1 MDKERMK
8 CLVQDSQ
15 AVSVHFPRIMI
26 AAEKS
31 GGGKTLFTCAL
42 LSLLKERVQAVRAFK
57 CGPDYIDPMFH
68 RTVLEIPSRNLDS
81 FFADGDTL
89 RYLLGREVLEMEKF
103 PESRIAVLEGVM
115 GFYDG
120 LGGVSERS
128 SAWEVADLT
137 DTPVILLVDM
147 KGRSL
152 SALASIN
159 GFLDYKEKSHVT
171 GIVFN
176 RLSPMLYPGL
186 KERAERELGIRVFG
200 YVPELK
206 DLTLE
211 SRHLGLVMPE
221 EIPGIRKRLDL
232 IKEKVRA
239 GINLDGIIE
248 EAGRAG
254 EIEVK
259 LPEAVRQFCNVDCG
273 KVLNNSAAQHIENI
287 ANAKKIY
294 DSGNTHEVKS
304 TLSDRSVKKTVVA
317 VAKDKAFCFYYE
329 DNLNLLK
336 KLGAEIQYFSPIHD
350 RNLPE
355 GTCAV
360 YLGGGYPELH
370 AKALS
375 ENISMRNAIRQ
386 AVMEEVPC
394 IAECGGYLYLKDSI
408 VDPDG
413 VEWPMTGV
421 LPGSSRDTGKLGRF
435 GYITVTSKKEV
446 LLGPAGTEFRAH
458 EFHHWDSEE
467 NGTDFAAKKPVGTR
481 GWDCGYTTESFYA
494 GFPHLYFYSNVKI
507 AENFIKCAETWKKK
521 NPGNCSVGLRTCCA
535 DRKKT

>member
-15 AVSVHFPRIMI
+15 AVSVRFPRIMI

-42 LSLLKERVQAVRAFK
+42 LSLLKEKIQEVRAFK

-89 RYLLGREVLEMEKF
+89 RYLLGREVLEMKKI

-152 SALASIN
+152 SALASIK

-171 GIVFN
+171 GVIFN

-206 DLTLE
+206 
-211 SRHLGLVMPE
+211 
-221 EIPGIRKRLDL
+221 
-232 IKEKVRA
+232 
-239 GINLDGIIE
+239 
-248 EAGRAG
+248 
-254 EIEVK
+254 
-259 LPEAVRQFCNVDCG
+259 
-273 KVLNNSAAQHIENI
+273 
-287 ANAKKIY
+287 
-294 DSGNTHEVKS
+294 
-304 TLSDRSVKKTVVA
+304 
-317 VAKDKAFCFYYE
+317 
-329 DNLNLLK
+329 NLNKAHILK
-336 KLGAEIQYFSPIHD
+336 VII
-350 RNLPE
+350 
-355 GTCAV
+355 C
-360 YLGGGYPELH
+360 
-370 AKALS
+370 
-375 ENISMRNAIRQ
+375 
-386 AVMEEVPC
+386 
-394 IAECGGYLYLKDSI
+394 
-408 VDPDG
+408 
-413 VEWPMTGV
+413 
-421 LPGSSRDTGKLGRF
+421 
-435 GYITVTSKKEV
+435 
-446 LLGPAGTEFRAH
+446 
-458 EFHHWDSEE
+458 
-467 NGTDFAAKKPVGTR
+467 
-481 GWDCGYTTESFYA
+481 
-494 GFPHLYFYSNVKI
+494 
-507 AENFIKCAETWKKK
+507 
-521 NPGNCSVGLRTCCA
+521 
-535 DRKKT
+535 